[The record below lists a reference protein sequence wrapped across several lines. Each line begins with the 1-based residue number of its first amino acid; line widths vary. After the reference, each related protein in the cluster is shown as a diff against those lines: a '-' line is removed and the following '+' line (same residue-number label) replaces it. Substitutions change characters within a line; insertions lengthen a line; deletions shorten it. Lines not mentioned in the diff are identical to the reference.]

1 MYPLVG
7 VSNLDHRER
16 QRKREFYYREAQRE
30 GYRSRA
36 SYKLV
41 QIEEKFSVFKQGD
54 LVLDLGAAPGGW
66 SQIAVKY
73 IGSRGRVYAIDL
85 DYIEPLDYVI
95 TIQGDITD
103 PKLIERLNTIIGE
116 PVDIVISDLSPKVSG
131 NWSTDHA
138 RQIFLS
144 ESALKLSV
152 SGVLKKG
159 GKFVCKLFQGDLFE
173 DFISIIKKLFTV
185 VYLYKP
191 KASRK
196 ASAEIYVIAKGLKKG
211 PLKDKYKPKDKK
223 SEVEESD

>member
-1 MYPLVG
+1 M
-7 VSNLDHRER
+7 DHRER

-66 SQIAVKY
+66 SQIATKY

-85 DYIEPLDYVI
+85 EYIEPLDYVI

-103 PKLIERLNTIIGE
+103 RKLIERLNTIIGE

-211 PLKDKYKPKDKK
+211 PLKEKHKPKDKNL
-223 SEVEESD
+223 EVEKSD

>member
-1 MYPLVG
+1 
-7 VSNLDHRER
+7 LDHRER

-41 QIEEKFSVFKQGD
+41 QIEEKFSVFKQGN

-85 DYIEPLDYVI
+85 EYIEPLDYVI

-211 PLKDKYKPKDKK
+211 PLKEKHKPKGKNP
-223 SEVEESD
+223 EVEKSD

>member
-1 MYPLVG
+1 M
-7 VSNLDHRER
+7 DHRER
-16 QRKREFYYREAQRE
+16 QRRREFYYREAQRE

-85 DYIEPLDYVI
+85 EYIEPLDYVI

-144 ESALKLSV
+144 ERALKLSV
-152 SGVLKKG
+152 SGMLKKG

-173 DFISIIKKLFTV
+173 DFIDILKKLFAV

-211 PLKDKYKPKDKK
+211 PLKEKHKPKDKI
-223 SEVEESD
+223 SEVEKSD